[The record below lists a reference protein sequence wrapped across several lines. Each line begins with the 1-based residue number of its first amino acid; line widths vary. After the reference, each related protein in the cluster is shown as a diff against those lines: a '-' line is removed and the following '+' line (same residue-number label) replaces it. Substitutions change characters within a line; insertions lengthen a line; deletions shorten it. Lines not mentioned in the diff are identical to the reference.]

1 MFRHVKCGASV
12 SLSPRPDNVKGGPEE
27 NVPGLRE
34 VITKEKKADGRG
46 SASQP
51 AWGLWGAGLSKG
63 SRSLGLGSPS
73 LAEVPQMG
81 SPYISIIK
89 QVFPSSAQGHKT
101 SQEKIAAFQM
111 DCFTMKCFKN

>member
-51 AWGLWGAGLSKG
+51 A
-63 SRSLGLGSPS
+63 
-73 LAEVPQMG
+73 
-81 SPYISIIK
+81 
-89 QVFPSSAQGHKT
+89 
-101 SQEKIAAFQM
+101 
-111 DCFTMKCFKN
+111 